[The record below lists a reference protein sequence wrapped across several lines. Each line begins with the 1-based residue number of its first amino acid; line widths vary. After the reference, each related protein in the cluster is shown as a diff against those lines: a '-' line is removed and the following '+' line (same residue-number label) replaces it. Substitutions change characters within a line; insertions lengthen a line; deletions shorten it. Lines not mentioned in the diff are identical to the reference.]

1 MLPPVLLN
9 ALYGAGAGVLG
20 YGLGG
25 AIGKQF
31 GAEGFGRFVGTANLA
46 SRATDGLSM
55 VGLDRLNKEQQ
66 KAESIQKEASA
77 AGLVLKGLTGFGK
90 SLSSGVKAL
99 KPMAENV
106 LPAAKQSL
114 NKAKMNVTKTPG
126 PHKPGKVLSTL
137 KTNFN
142 KLDSGSQQGLRN
154 VGMTAGIG
162 AAGLG
167 GYAIGQG
174 KQPMSDPVMTLPRMY
189 AR

>member
-1 MLPPVLLN
+1 MLP
-9 ALYGAGAGVLG
+9 
-20 YGLGG
+20 GLGT
-25 AIGKQF
+25 GKYSTGNAQ
-31 GAEGFGRFVGTANLA
+31 
-46 SRATDGLSM
+46 
-55 VGLDRLNKEQQ
+55 KIIKKQQ

-90 SLSSGVKAL
+90 SLSTGIKAL

-106 LPAAKQSL
+106 STAAKQSL
-114 NKAKMNVTKTPG
+114 NKVKMNATKTPG
-126 PHKPGKVLSTL
+126 PHQPGKVLSTL